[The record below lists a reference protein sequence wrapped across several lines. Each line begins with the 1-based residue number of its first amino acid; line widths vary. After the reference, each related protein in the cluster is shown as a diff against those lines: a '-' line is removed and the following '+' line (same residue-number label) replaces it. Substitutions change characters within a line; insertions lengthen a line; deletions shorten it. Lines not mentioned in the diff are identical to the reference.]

1 MRSIHSSL
9 SSVRLIVVAVFL
21 FGLYAAA
28 IGNLYHLQI
37 AKGKYYA
44 ARAESQHR
52 LAGYLSPSRGGIY
65 LTDKYGNSIPAAI
78 NKSYPT
84 IFAVPKEIEDVAE
97 GSALV
102 ASVLNLDGE
111 KIQRAFGKSNELY
124 KLLVKKATEE
134 EVRKVKDAN
143 IRGVYVD
150 TDEARYYP
158 FGGLAAHVLG
168 FVGSG
173 SDGKE
178 IGRYGIE
185 AQFDDA
191 LAGTPGAVSG
201 DKIEKPT
208 PGKDVL
214 LTIDRNVQFTA
225 EEILARLVKTYG
237 AAGGSVI
244 VEDPKTGKMLAL
256 ASEPTFDPNTYAM
269 SPVEVFL
276 NPAVQSLYEPGSIMK
291 VVTMAAAL
299 DAGKITPDTAFYD
312 VGFLTLNGKTI
323 RNWDLKA
330 YGALTMTGVIEHS
343 VNTGAAFAEQKL
355 GHALFRQYL
364 ANFGFSEPT
373 NIGLPGE
380 LAGNL
385 RNLAKNARDINF
397 ATASFGQGI
406 SVTPMELISAIS
418 AIANGGLLMQPYLQ
432 AGQSPKLVRRVISKT
447 AAEETTRMMVS
458 AVKGAKIADI
468 PGYTVAGK
476 TGTAQV
482 AERGGYGEDVINTY
496 AGFAPAYDPKFVIL
510 IKLDKPKG
518 APLAGVTVVPAFR
531 ELAEFL
537 LQYYNVPPD
546 HQ

>member
-1 MRSIHSSL
+1 M
-9 SSVRLIVVAVFL
+9 

-546 HQ
+546 NQ

>member
-1 MRSIHSSL
+1 M
-9 SSVRLIVVAVFL
+9 

-276 NPAVQSLYEPGSIMK
+276 NPAAQSLYEPGSIMK

-355 GHALFRQYL
+355 GHARFRQYL
-364 ANFGFSEPT
+364 VNFGLSEPT

-458 AVKGAKIADI
+458 AVKGAKIADM